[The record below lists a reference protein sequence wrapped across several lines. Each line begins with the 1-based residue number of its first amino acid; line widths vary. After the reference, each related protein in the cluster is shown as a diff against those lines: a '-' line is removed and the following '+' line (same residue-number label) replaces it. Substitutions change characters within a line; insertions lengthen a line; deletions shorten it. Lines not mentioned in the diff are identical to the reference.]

1 MAVQI
6 YNKTF
11 YANGNIFYDNK
22 EDIHKR
28 AVDQVNEFFIQ
39 HDRLDVINTIED
51 WSADR
56 EYLRLTVYYK
66 DYI

>member
-22 EDIHKR
+22 EDIRKR
-28 AVDQVNEFFIQ
+28 AVDQVNEFFIKQ
-39 HDRLDVINTIED
+39 DSFDVINIIED
-51 WSADR
+51 WSADG
-56 EYLRLTVYYK
+56 EHFRLTVYYK